1 MVVAMRRPVTAG
13 SMLTPDD
20 VMLVPA
26 RGNMAS
32 VSVTALN
39 ETIGQVVGQNL
50 PAGLI
55 LRRGLLRQQQVIQS
69 GQKVQ
74 LMATDG
80 SFQVSAEGVAL
91 KNGSVGEVIG
101 VRMPSG
107 RVISGVVSASGAVEV
122 RF

>member
-1 MVVAMRRPVTAG
+1 MKEFT
-13 SMLTPDD
+13 L
-20 VMLVPA
+20 
-26 RGNMAS
+26 
-32 VSVTALN
+32 
-39 ETIGQVVGQNL
+39 
-50 PAGLI
+50 
-55 LRRGLLRQQQVIQS
+55 
-69 GQKVQ
+69 Q
-74 LMATDG
+74 LATDG